1 MNRGGRREE
10 GAGADG
16 GEDEDEEDEDFE
28 MVAPTQVIREPQAPQ
43 SPAATAGLASGP
55 LAVGGPFEHVRSPP
69 AGARAG
75 SPARGN
81 VASVQPALTSPAPKG
96 GGLGADVFGLVSR
109 GAGAVAAVFQSGFDV
124 MSPGRGGKRKRA
136 AAAGAEY
143 WQRGRDTWPA
153 EKAVLAHFLGARAA
167 AGASAGAGGRPPGAA
182 VPASQAPVSL
192 AEAVDW

>member
-1 MNRGGRREE
+1 MGG
-10 GAGADG
+10 
-16 GEDEDEEDEDFE
+16 
-28 MVAPTQVIREPQAPQ
+28 T
-43 SPAATAGLASGP
+43 
-55 LAVGGPFEHVRSPP
+55 FEHIRSPSP
-69 AGARAG
+69 GARAG
-75 SPARGN
+75 SSARGN
-81 VASVQPALTSPAPKG
+81 VTPPQPALTSPAPKG

-124 MSPGRGGKRKRA
+124 ISPGRGIKRKRA

-143 WQRGRDTWPA
+143 WLRGRDTWPA

-167 AGASAGAGGRPPGAA
+167 AGAPAGAGGHALGAA